1 MYLFKIT
8 DISTGLPALMSV
20 IRAFLPEKSI
30 LCFKILE
37 ALITCGPVK
46 IYAQIYLQAPAE

>member
-37 ALITCGPVK
+37 ALITCKLAVYVRLL
-46 IYAQIYLQAPAE
+46 I